1 MCPVTSHTMFCY
13 IAGLYVRLTHNELLY
28 EENLKC
34 LQSDNVPPQ
43 LQSNLQ
49 TTQTSVC
56 TITHTHTHS
65 FQCTL
70 SSPVAYIYQYTC
82 ELPC

>member
-49 TTQTSVC
+49 NHTNLGV
-56 TITHTHTHS
+56 HNNTHTHS